1 MQIIQLIEPT
11 TARQIILKINEI
23 IENFNNADTT
33 IYVSFTPSSDRSNI
47 SPNENLSTLFGKIV
61 TWFNDFGELAWM
73 DIQDLPFENS
83 SSNIKMDG
91 IVSAGTLYNIARSD
105 HTHPVDTSRAPATHT
120 LPVAI
125 KLSDNDEFQFYDVS
139 LGKDEKITKSDLAS
153 AIVGFSSFE
162 QLKYGSFSIN
172 LDTMELQVRPND
184 LSYVE
189 YELSNGMLSI
199 NYIDEGQM
207 FSLTTGDH
215 CNLEVIL

>member
-61 TWFNDFGELAWM
+61 TWFN
-73 DIQDLPFENS
+73 
-83 SSNIKMDG
+83 
-91 IVSAGTLYNIARSD
+91 VCVAGAL
-105 HTHPVDTSRAPATHT
+105 
-120 LPVAI
+120 
-125 KLSDNDEFQFYDVS
+125 DVS

-199 NYIDEGQM
+199 NYIDSYQQSYPPFYLM
-207 FSLTTGDH
+207 
-215 CNLEVIL
+215 